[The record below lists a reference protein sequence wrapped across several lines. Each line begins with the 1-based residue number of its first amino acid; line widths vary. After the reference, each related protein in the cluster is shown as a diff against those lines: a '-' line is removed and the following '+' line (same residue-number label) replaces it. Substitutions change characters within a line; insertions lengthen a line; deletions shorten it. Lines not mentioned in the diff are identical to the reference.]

1 MTGAGHDQQDRYAHR
16 PAVDHFGSD
25 LANDRR
31 QRRQAASSG
40 GPPSNYEMADS
51 SNGQREVRQIVP
63 ETHRS
68 RDNRAGH
75 SNSINTHGAALP
87 TDTSEGRNADL
98 TPNSQNQNRLDTG
111 RDNIDRSE
119 GSKGSKPDSSS
130 HGPSP
135 SDSTDEPTA
144 DSDRKNMDLDKL
156 PSQHAIPLSI
166 EYDPEDLYEN
176 YPLTRVNGHLVPVQ
190 AERTDKLSREP
201 EAETNTT
208 RPTPI
213 STKKLAPEV
222 PSLHLSEKTERLPE
236 TAAASRQLHQPGK
249 PVSTPDEAGSSSPD
263 LYDSDTEAPRED
275 KREILVGKPNTEG
288 QAERPF
294 IAEAKHVG
302 RKPSMREVPAP
313 IDLKQKAARADLS
326 GKPEQFSRGHD
337 LDELDLHQDS
347 AGQGDHQPKK
357 TYPLRPDIRLEEIR
371 KSHIGV
377 ARTTLLT
384 NEGDAPAA
392 KQLGPYLSRIVE
404 HNASRQDIQVNR
416 MMLPETSENQTY
428 TEDLRRNQD
437 SREQDRRV
445 SKGPLV
451 FPKDFMSSRQAQAS
465 APAWTSK
472 SRVPEIEKSGDPSL
486 QKRRERWE
494 TAWRE
499 RSKAWFH
506 AHGSM
511 GESKQRATNARQEQ
525 EWERIALLNADDD
538 ASERLEYIQDTKIL
552 LSRPPFHGMN
562 GQNAPGFDAPPVY
575 KPTSAE
581 KKARWKQ
588 FSKLW
593 KEEQASSGGHHGTA
607 AREREEMSQNWERV
621 ANLPPGEFS
630 MAMHDYRRKNDRL
643 PWAEKKARPQ
653 NGPVSPNLMDELR
666 HIGKG
671 GKERPVAAGR
681 RTPAHGRSADTHPTV
696 DGLNDMTRNDD
707 PRRPEADLRD
717 SDTVT
722 PPDDISAQKAAAREK
737 YQRLQREQQPDSLKH
752 VEQGEHDYES
762 ESFWAAFRGSI
773 ALRSYSFRLYERRAR
788 DLS

>member
-1 MTGAGHDQQDRYAHR
+1 
-16 PAVDHFGSD
+16 
-25 LANDRR
+25 
-31 QRRQAASSG
+31 
-40 GPPSNYEMADS
+40 MADS

-68 RDNRAGH
+68 RDNRAGY
-75 SNSINTHGAALP
+75 SNSINTHGSALP
-87 TDTSEGRNADL
+87 TDTWGGRDADL
-98 TPNSQNQNRLDTG
+98 DPNSQNQNHLYTDG
-111 RDNIDRSE
+111 DNFDRSE
-119 GSKGSKPDSSS
+119 GSKALKPDSSS

-135 SDSTDEPTA
+135 SESTDEPTA
-144 DSDRKNMDLDKL
+144 DSDRKTMDVDKL
-156 PSQHAIPLSI
+156 PSQHSIPSSI

-201 EAETNTT
+201 EAETDTT

-213 STKKLAPEV
+213 FTKKLAPEV

-236 TAAASRQLHQPGK
+236 TEAASRQLHQPGK
-249 PVSTPDEAGSSSPD
+249 PVSTPDEAGSLSPD
-263 LYDSDTEAPRED
+263 LYDPDTEAPKED
-275 KREILVGKPNTEG
+275 KREVPVGKPNTEG

-313 IDLKQKAARADLS
+313 IDLKQKAARPDLS
-326 GKPEQFSRGHD
+326 GKPEQFSPGHD
-337 LDELDLHQDS
+337 LDELDLHQDF
-347 AGQGDHQPKK
+347 AGQGDHQSKK
-357 TYPLRPDIRLEEIR
+357 TYPLRPDIRLEKIR
-371 KSHIGV
+371 KSHVGV

-384 NEGDAPAA
+384 NEGEAPAA
-392 KQLGPYLSRIVE
+392 KQLGPDLSRIVE
-404 HNASRQDIQVNR
+404 HDASRQDIQVNR

-428 TEDLRRNQD
+428 TEDPRRNID

-451 FPKDFMSSRQAQAS
+451 FPKEFMSSRQAQVG

-472 SRVPEIEKSGDPSL
+472 SRVQEIKKSGDPSL
-486 QKRRERWE
+486 QTRRERWE
-494 TAWRE
+494 TAWQE

-511 GESKQRATNARQEQ
+511 SESKQRATNARQEQ
-525 EWERIALLNADDD
+525 EWERIALLNVDDD
-538 ASERLEYIQDTKIL
+538 ASERLEYIQDTQIL
-552 LSRPPFHGMN
+552 LSRPPFHGMT
-562 GQNAPGFDAPPVY
+562 GQNAPGSDAPPVY
-575 KPTSAE
+575 EPTPAE

-593 KEEQASSGGHHGTA
+593 KEEQVSSGGHHGTA
-607 AREREEMSQNWERV
+607 AQEREEMSQHWERV
-621 ANLPPGEFS
+621 AHLPPGEFS

-643 PWAEKKARPQ
+643 PWVEKKARPQ
-653 NGPVSPNLMDELR
+653 DGPVSPDLVDELR

-681 RTPAHGRSADTHPTV
+681 RTPAPERPVETHPTV
-696 DGLNDMTRNDD
+696 DGGNDMTRNDD
-707 PRRPEADLRD
+707 LRHPEADLRNR
-717 SDTVT
+717 DTFI
-722 PPDDISAQKAAAREK
+722 PPDDISAQKAAARERF
-737 YQRLQREQQPDSLKH
+737 QRLQREQQPDDLKH

-762 ESFWAAFRGSI
+762 ESFWAAFRASI
-773 ALRSYSFRLYERRAR
+773 ALSPV
-788 DLS
+788 